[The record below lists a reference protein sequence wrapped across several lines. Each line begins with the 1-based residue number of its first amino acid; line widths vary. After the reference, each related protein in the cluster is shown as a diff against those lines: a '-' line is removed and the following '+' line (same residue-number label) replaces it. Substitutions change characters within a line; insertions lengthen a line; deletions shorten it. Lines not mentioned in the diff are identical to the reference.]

1 MRPAP
6 ERANV
11 SFHEHA
17 AHTVMPS
24 VSSVRLRAG
33 AYPRMTTERIILGLV
48 LAGIAYGCGIIL
60 WPFLS
65 AILWAAILAFTTW
78 PIYRRMR
85 RHVRPVLAALAM
97 MALSALFI
105 LVPMTVL
112 TSAGINDIP
121 GTISEIDTLIL
132 HVTSANPPPEWMNR
146 IPMAGP
152 HLVNAWHHFSHD
164 VGAFATEVL
173 RPYAGQIAHL
183 TLTVLLRLASG
194 LAELVMALFV
204 AFFLWLNGDT
214 LGNTIA
220 ALIDRIAGPQTTPR
234 LINIIGRTVRGTVYG
249 ILGTALIQGVLT
261 GVGLML
267 AGVPSPVLLAGITAF
282 VAVFPIG
289 APLVWVPA
297 AIWLGMTHHVGHG
310 LFLAI
315 YGVLIISG
323 ADHIIRPAFI
333 ARGAQLPYLLTV
345 LGVLGGIV
353 TFGGV
358 GIFLGP
364 VLLAVGYTLTSEF
377 AAGPHHR
384 GRNPLYLSEPPK

>member
-1 MRPAP
+1 
-6 ERANV
+6 
-11 SFHEHA
+11 
-17 AHTVMPS
+17 
-24 VSSVRLRAG
+24 
-33 AYPRMTTERIILGLV
+33 MTTERILLGLI

-85 RHVRPVLAALAM
+85 RHVRPVMAALAM

-112 TSAGINDIP
+112 TSTGISDIP
-121 GTISEIDTLIL
+121 GTIAEIDTLIL
-132 HVTSANPPPEWMNR
+132 HVTSANPPPAWMIR

-152 HLVNAWHHFSHD
+152 HLVNAWHHFSQD
-164 VGAFATEVL
+164 MGAFATEVL
-173 RPYAGQIAHL
+173 RPYAGQIAHV
-183 TLTVLLRLASG
+183 TLTVLLRLAGG
-194 LAELVMALFV
+194 LAELVIALFV

-214 LGNTIA
+214 LGNTIV
-220 ALIDRIAGPQTTPR
+220 ALIDRIAGPHTTPR
-234 LINIIGRTVRGTVYG
+234 LINIIGRTIRGTVYG

-261 GVGLML
+261 GIGMML

-289 APLVWVPA
+289 APLVWIPA
-297 AIWLGMTHHVGHG
+297 AIWLGMTHHFGHG
-310 LFLAI
+310 LFLAL
-315 YGVLIISG
+315 YGVIVISG

-384 GRNPLYLSEPPK
+384 ERNPLYLPEPPK

>member
-1 MRPAP
+1 M
-6 ERANV
+6 
-11 SFHEHA
+11 
-17 AHTVMPS
+17 
-24 VSSVRLRAG
+24 RAG
-33 AYPRMTTERIILGLV
+33 ASVRPLSELRDSMTTERILLGLI

-85 RHVRPVLAALAM
+85 RHVRPVMAALAM

-112 TSAGINDIP
+112 TSTGISDIP
-121 GTISEIDTLIL
+121 GTIAEIDTLIL
-132 HVTSANPPPEWMNR
+132 HVTSANPPPAWMIR

-152 HLVNAWHHFSHD
+152 HLVNAWHHFSQD
-164 VGAFATEVL
+164 MGAFATEVL
-173 RPYAGQIAHL
+173 RPYAGQIAHV
-183 TLTVLLRLASG
+183 TLTVLLRLAGG
-194 LAELVMALFV
+194 LAELVIALFV

-214 LGNTIA
+214 LGNTIV
-220 ALIDRIAGPQTTPR
+220 ALIDRIAGPHTTPR
-234 LINIIGRTVRGTVYG
+234 LINIIGRTIRGTVYG

-261 GVGLML
+261 GIGMML

-289 APLVWVPA
+289 APLVWIPA
-297 AIWLGMTHHVGHG
+297 AIWLGMTHHFGHG
-310 LFLAI
+310 LFLAL
-315 YGVLIISG
+315 YGVIVISG

-384 GRNPLYLSEPPK
+384 ERNPLYLPEPPK